1 MKNKNKNKENEFADL
16 MMGTID
22 ALLEEK
28 IMDVAKMLN
37 KAKHGKSHFSL
48 CVISDLLDV
57 VSYTKK
63 SRFSDYESSPIEYME
78 SKYYKIY
85 RALHCSEIDTIS
97 DHVYD
102 ALVDS
107 VISYVGLDECSN
119 YDVLGERRNEIID
132 RYKEIAYQK
141 LTENKKTPIEDE
153 IETFL
158 SSHKDSVDDIKLN
171 EFSSGNDDF
180 IDDAEL
186 DEFLSGSDHL
196 ADDTE
201 KSETIDSGIKYL
213 NKKPK
218 YLKLFGFCFVSV
230 ILVVVYILSN

>member
-1 MKNKNKNKENEFADL
+1 MTDKNKENEFAAL
-16 MMGTID
+16 MMETMD
-22 ALLEEK
+22 ALIEEK
-28 IMDVAKMLN
+28 ITDVAKMLN
-37 KAKHGKSHFSL
+37 EARYGKGFFSICEINSL
-48 CVISDLLDV
+48 RDA
-57 VSYTKK
+57 VSYAKEC
-63 SRFSDYESSPIEYME
+63 RFSDYERYPTKYME
-78 SKYYKIY
+78 GKYGAVYSS
-85 RALHCSEIDTIS
+85 LHCSNINTIS
-97 DHVYD
+97 DHIYD

-153 IETFL
+153 IEAFL
-158 SSHKDSVDDIKLN
+158 SSHKDSADDIKLN